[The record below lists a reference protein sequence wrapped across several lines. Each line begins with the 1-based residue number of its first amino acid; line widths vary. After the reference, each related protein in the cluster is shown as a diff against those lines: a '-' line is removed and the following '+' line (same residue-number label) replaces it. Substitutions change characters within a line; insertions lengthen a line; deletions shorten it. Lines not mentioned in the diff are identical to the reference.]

1 MGGWTFLFWWP
12 WVGSLG
18 SGGREGGRE
27 GGRAQRGKE
36 GGRDVPIVE
45 VKGIGVGM
53 DVDERVGLSV
63 DEAADLGEE
72 KEGGREGGREGG
84 EKMSG
89 VWKDG
94 QSVPSSL
101 PPSSPFYAKLGLV
114 L

>member
-1 MGGWTFLFWWP
+1 
-12 WVGSLG
+12 
-18 SGGREGGRE
+18 
-27 GGRAQRGKE
+27 
-36 GGRDVPIVE
+36 
-45 VKGIGVGM
+45 M